1 MRMSGVNKL
10 KQTVKL
16 HVMGIFLFSCL
27 WTRNRLIFQLMMGLK
42 ISSPFLR
49 LGRYE
54 QRKLLSWGRL
64 KSELYLWAR
73 NGLWGIYVNK
83 LALPLGGV
91 RVPPPCNWR
100 AAALSPLFSGF
111 PAACVFYYIFI
122 FFSFDAIRKDERQEG
137 GAAWLASCALVS
149 HRPNQ
154 QLLFAEVSVT
164 ADWLS
169 YFDLTVASEGTWP
182 ATTAESYFLAAW
194 NARASILKE

>member
-1 MRMSGVNKL
+1 
-10 KQTVKL
+10 
-16 HVMGIFLFSCL
+16 
-27 WTRNRLIFQLMMGLK
+27 MGLK

-73 NGLWGIYVNK
+73 NGRWGIYVNK

-91 RVPPPCNWR
+91 RVPPAPVTGEPPPW
-100 AAALSPLFSGF
+100 ALCFQVFRLPVCSITFFF
-111 PAACVFYYIFI
+111 P
-122 FFSFDAIRKDERQEG
+122 SFDAIRKDERQEG

-182 ATTAESYFLAAW
+182 ATTAESYFLVAW
-194 NARASILKE
+194 NARAGILKE